1 MKFSIFVFLLLTF
14 LSFSSVAQ
22 FIDTT
27 NSYKAIF
34 LEKETRVSD
43 QFNFKRWNQK
53 ILYHGTILAGKTQLK
68 LIFTV
73 NIDSLGNQS
82 YWLLRLKKDGSLT
95 QLGLDFKTLSSN
107 LFSSERVFQLFDNSY
122 NEFKLELILNK
133 SENILLYKW
142 LVSETGSKNEEEIP
156 IWKLSSISLNKPMPS
171 LQAKT
176 ISENEISFDFKGDS
190 ITVINSWATF
200 CHPCIEEI
208 PELNNLV
215 KNYTRS
221 KIRFIAIAFND
232 KSETQL
238 FLKNHI
244 FLYNHFLF
252 GEKTMEVLGN
262 VFPRHVIIDQ
272 NGIVIYDKQGFE
284 SSMISEIE
292 NAVQRLNK

>member
-14 LSFSSVAQ
+14 LSLSSIAQ

-27 NSYKAIF
+27 NSYQTIF
-34 LEKETRVSD
+34 LEKETSVTD
-43 QFNFKRWNQK
+43 QFYFKRLNQK
-53 ILYHGTILAGKTQLK
+53 ILYRGTILEGKTPLK
-68 LIFTV
+68 PIFTV
-73 NIDSLGNQS
+73 NTDSLGNQS
-82 YWLLRLKKDGSLT
+82 YWLLQSTKDGGT
-95 QLGLDFKTLSSN
+95 KYLGLYFKPLGTN
-107 LFSSERVFQLFDNSY
+107 LFSSELVFQLFENSY
-122 NEFKLELILNK
+122 NDYKLEFILNK

-142 LVSETGSKNEEEIP
+142 LVSERGSNIDGEIP
-156 IWKLSSISLNKPMPS
+156 IWKLNPISLNKPMPS

-176 ISENEISFDFKGDS
+176 ISENEIAFDFKGDS
-190 ITVINSWATF
+190 ITVINSWGTF

-221 KIRFIAIAFND
+221 KIRFIAISLND

-284 SSMISEIE
+284 SSMIFEIE